1 MDANTVAL
9 IQTISGI
16 LQTLAVLVTLIILIK
31 QYKKFTQQTKVSNY
45 TKQIELLKELRLLR
59 INSPELSKSYSTE
72 LTDTSEDYTK
82 QHFFNLI
89 VLSVFE
95 ITFINYQEE
104 TIDKNTWTFWL
115 KSLEVIC
122 KEESFRNMMNKEQHK
137 IANPEFLKI
146 VEKIIDK
153 QKKAEFHN
161 ENNVS
166 S

>member
-1 MDANTVAL
+1 MDENIVAL

-16 LQTLAVLVTLIILIK
+16 LQTIAVLVTLIILIK

-59 INSPELSKSYSTE
+59 ISSPELSKSYTTE
-72 LTDTSEDYTK
+72 LNDTTENYTK
-82 QHFFNLI
+82 EHFFNLI

-95 ITFINYQEE
+95 ITFINYKEE
-104 TIDKNTWTFWL
+104 TIDKNTWDFWF

-137 IANPEFLKI
+137 IANPEFLNI
-146 VEKIIDK
+146 VEKIIEK
-153 QKKAEFHN
+153 QKLTEIQT
-161 ENNVS
+161 EQNVS
-166 S
+166 R